1 MSEGS
6 LSSTYT
12 IQGKH
17 KQFYIYNCVMSN
29 RNSNCALITSVL
41 THEHDSDEHRN
52 MFSSNM
58 INNRIAK
65 QMHNAI
71 NQGNLHSVHSIWLA
85 KASVNHANF
94 KCQNHL
100 ISQISI
106 SNQSYL
112 SSLLV
117 LQQKLLLK
125 PAIVWRLLFRFLN
138 QF

>member
-1 MSEGS
+1 MLCQIGIE
-6 LSSTYT
+6 
-12 IQGKH
+12 
-17 KQFYIYNCVMSN
+17 
-29 RNSNCALITSVL
+29 ITSVL

-52 MFSSNM
+52 MLRSNM
-58 INNRIAK
+58 MNNRIAK

-94 KCQNHL
+94 KCQNDL

-112 SSLLV
+112 SFLLV
-117 LQQKLLLK
+117 LQRKLLLK
-125 PAIVWRLLFRFLN
+125 PAIVWRLLFRFPN